1 MHLSNIY
8 IYKKKI
14 HFTYVFNILLREN
27 VNIESWISIKY
38 SLLFVH
44 TNIYSIQFSFAAS
57 HVTILH
63 FLHLHAE
70 NLKKKIIKR
79 ESHLSII
86 YMCWKSRKAR
96 GVTFE
101 MKYTNYIARRP
112 WNFPQVFRDAETAS
126 FPAFPRKF
134 FRSEKRVKP
143 ARKWR
148 AYITG
153 HN

>member
-1 MHLSNIY
+1 MLILNHEFQL
-8 IYKKKI
+8 
-14 HFTYVFNILLREN
+14 NILFYSFRIKISAFYIIQIFIRYNSRSPLRM
-27 VNIESWISIKY
+27 WQYCISFFFMRQIW
-38 SLLFVH
+38 
-44 TNIYSIQFSFAAS
+44 
-57 HVTILH
+57 
-63 FLHLHAE
+63 
-70 NLKKKIIKR
+70 KKKIIKR
-79 ESHLSII
+79 ESHLNII